1 MAGTNPAFNA
11 AEFRTNII
19 ATMNMGLPVD
29 PAERATFRWRT
40 ETTFDVADPSGNP
53 YDFTSSP
60 VDTDAHADVQVPCAV
75 EFVTHQTTG
84 DGTALGAFRTP
95 RAIITVLD
103 THYPD
108 IEGASEVLLGGN
120 TYVINF
126 VAPPVGLFDVTV
138 YQLHCQARSEA

>member
-40 ETTFDVADPSGNP
+40 ETTFDVADPAGNP
-53 YDFTSSP
+53 YDFTSAP
-60 VDTDAHADVQVPCAV
+60 VDTDSHVDVQVPCAV
-75 EFVTHQTTG
+75 EFVSRTIAA
-84 DGTALGAFRTP
+84 DGTSLGEFKSP
-95 RAIITVLD
+95 RAVITVLD

-108 IEGASEVLLGGN
+108 IEGANEVLLGGDAY
-120 TYVINF
+120 TINF
-126 VAPPVGLFDVTV
+126 VAPPLGLFDVTV
-138 YQLHCQARSEA
+138 YQLHCTAVGET